1 MFAMP
6 AIPPKASYLFPE
18 FLDQAFDNNITA
30 NNTTVSLELDIGA
43 AADDRHILFLVSH
56 TIEERDQ
63 DQSSTGLSGTFSV
76 DGVSVTQIAEWETS
90 QDYLSWPISSVFGL
104 YYATVPTGTTCTAN
118 ITPSGYDLNEVKH
131 VAAYRVKRQPIVVN
145 EVKTIVAPDSGTITL
160 SPTYANNCMLIGM
173 SAGVLNNGL
182 FNSERLQ
189 SSIGVT
195 EPADASQCSVKIPNA
210 TNTSGAYQIKNYA
223 GTSIEVS
230 HSEHYRNT
238 NYPYGRTCYAVTL
251 R

>member
-18 FLDQAFDNNITA
+18 FLDEAHDNTITA
-30 NNTTVSLELDIGA
+30 NNTTVSLSLDIGA
-43 AADDRHILFLVSH
+43 AEDDRHILFLVSH
-56 TIEERDQ
+56 SIEERDQ
-63 DQSSTGLSGTFSV
+63 DQGSTGLSGTFSV

-90 QDYLSWPISSVFGL
+90 QDYLSWPLSSVFGL

-131 VAAYRVKRQPIVVN
+131 VAAYKVKRQPIVVN
-145 EVKTIVAPDSGTITL
+145 EVKTMVGSITGTITL
-160 SPTYANNCMLIGM
+160 SPTFANNCMLIGM
-173 SAGVLNNGL
+173 SAGVQNNGFL
-182 FNSERLQ
+182 NSERLQ

-195 EPADASQCSVKIPNA
+195 SPANDSECSIKIPDA
-210 TNTSGAYQIKNYA
+210 TNTSGAYTIKDYA